1 MHGDRNSGA
10 VRLLANE
17 TLNVHDPLGTVDL
30 DNLALRALR
39 RATDD
44 TDLVIL
50 ADGER
55 ADLAL
60 VSAKKTRS
68 ASCKHRQGLVQ
79 KWQRWHERFLFMY
92 VHRAHRGAPWSEETT

>member
-1 MHGDRNSGA
+1 VHGDLNSGA
-10 VRLLANE
+10 IRLLAHE
-17 TLNVHDPLGTVDL
+17 ALDVHNPLGTVDL

-44 TDLVIL
+44 ADLVIL

-60 VSAKKTRS
+60 VSAKTRS
-68 ASCKHRQGLVQ
+68 AVCKRRQGSVQ
-79 KWQRWHERFLFMY
+79 KWQH
-92 VHRAHRGAPWSEETT
+92 